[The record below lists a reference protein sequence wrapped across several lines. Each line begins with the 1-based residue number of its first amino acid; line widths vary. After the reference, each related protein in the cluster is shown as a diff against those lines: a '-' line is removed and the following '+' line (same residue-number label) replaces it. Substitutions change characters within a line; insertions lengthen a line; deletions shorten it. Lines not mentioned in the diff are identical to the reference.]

1 MAVNLSRQPSRKGW
15 FRSARDPF
23 AVEWPGSTGCR
34 PIPSTA
40 GRRQNT
46 AVHLFDAGASGKAH
60 RDTHF
65 AIDQVEERFDAALAA
80 GGQRVNPGSPQQNTV
95 CAESEHPQNIEP
107 CPDTGIRQY
116 RQIAADSFRDRWK
129 RSEEHTPELQSL
141 IRNSYAVLC

>member
-1 MAVNLSRQPSRKGW
+1 MRPSEGPAAQSAMAVNLSRQPSRNGW

-95 CAESEHPQNIEP
+95 CAESEHPPEIEP
-107 CPDTGIRQY
+107 CPD
-116 RQIAADSFRDRWK
+116 
-129 RSEEHTPELQSL
+129 RSEEHTSELQSL
-141 IRNSYAVLC
+141 MRNSY